1 MGLALRY
8 LLLLSESSLVTGYL
22 HKSLFQETEEQ
33 DKRRLKDGMAVPI
46 HWQNPCSTLSLS
58 LSLPDWDVLSTVLE
72 TMKLGHR
79 AMVLHD

>member
-1 MGLALRY
+1 MNLPEGVALQQWT
-8 LLLLSESSLVTGYL
+8 LNI
-22 HKSLFQETEEQ
+22 FCFETEEQ

-46 HWQNPCSTLSLS
+46 PWQNPCSTLSLS